1 VSDVLNPC
9 GCCAT
14 PDLTPTIF
22 NRPGLSA
29 LSYRVATQPTSLAR
43 MLAALTEAAQGT
55 GLQPLTT
62 RDLDDPAIAMLDAF
76 AIVADVLSF
85 YDERIANEGYLRTAT
100 ERLSLLQLARAVG
113 YELAPGVAA
122 STYLSFTADARTVS
136 AAAATP
142 MAAATVDVPA
152 GTPVQSIPAQG
163 QMPQTFETGADL
175 QATAERNQLRL
186 LLTVPATLDPAAT
199 QLVLQGT
206 TTKLKPGDVLLMATA
221 DGGGNIDAEPTVVRV
236 VSATEDAT
244 TQMTTVAVGPFVTEA
259 SSTTPTIVK
268 EYARES
274 SYMMRFGG
282 GEDVTLNG
290 QNVASTLGSGSWT
303 GATAAGV
310 LEQNRWGAG
319 WVDIILGQLANAPPT
334 LAGNAGVFAL
344 RQQTGVFGANAPR
357 WNKNLSPPW
366 TNAWDPSS
374 DDSSPTPVT
383 ILTDS
388 FGNLRGAS
396 NDEVVY
402 LDASYPAIVPG
413 SWVAFVDPTIGIR
426 SVVVDSV
433 DALSTSDYA
442 ISGKTTALHLS
453 DPPVWNSSPSPTL
466 SQFTPRATAVFAQS
480 ESLALAPVPNPN
492 AITSNSIMLVASVA
506 ATALEGQAI
515 MISGALAD
523 EPSISASEAA
533 LVSTATLDL
542 SVGATTLT
550 LAAPL
555 QNTYDP
561 TTVTINANVVEAT
574 HGQTV
579 ASEVLGSSDGSA
591 SQSFTLNKPPL
602 TYTPA
607 AVAGGAQSTLALRVS
622 GVAWTQAPTLYQL
635 GPLDRGYVV
644 RLDEDGTT
652 HVMFGDGI
660 HGARPPAGT
669 ENIVATYRSGIG
681 SPGMVAAGQLTLMP
695 KRPLGI
701 TSVVNQLAA
710 AGAAD
715 PETVAD
721 ARADAPLTT
730 LTLDRVVS
738 VSDYANFT
746 AAFAGVGKAQAT
758 TLWAG
763 QRQLVHITVAGAN
776 GAVFDGTSLLTTA
789 IQGAQDPGQ
798 LFAIDPYV
806 PVYFNV
812 YGDVLIDPTYSPADA
827 AAALAAAQTAL
838 ASKFSFDARGFGQ
851 PVTVSEVVQVVMAVT
866 GVVDTRISGLAVF
879 GDSSVSQTLTASA
892 ASWNV
897 PGDPASGTVGAQ
909 LLMLSVTGAQIV
921 QRSNG

>member
-1 VSDVLNPC
+1 MSDERNPC
-9 GCCAT
+9 DCCTT
-14 PDLTPTIF
+14 PDLTPSIF
-22 NRPGLSA
+22 NRPGLAA
-29 LSYRVATQPTSLAR
+29 LSYRVATQPTALAR
-43 MLAALTEAAQGT
+43 MLAALTGTAQGT

-76 AIVADVLSF
+76 AVVADVLSF

-122 STYLSFTADARTVS
+122 STYLSFTADSRTVS

-142 MAAATVDVPA
+142 MTAATVGVPA

-163 QMPQTFETGADL
+163 QMPQTFETSADL
-175 QATAERNQLRL
+175 QATTDFNQLSL

-221 DGGGNIDAEPTVVRV
+221 DGGGNINSEPTVVRAIKV
-236 VSATEDAT
+236 LEDAT
-244 TQMTTVAVGPFVTEA
+244 SQVTTVTVGPFVTE
-259 SSTTPTIVK
+259 SSPSTSTVLVTYEPKT
-268 EYARES
+268 
-274 SYMMRFGG
+274 SYMATLGR
-282 GEDVTLNG
+282 GEDVALNG
-290 QNVASTLGSGSWT
+290 QNVASTLGGGSWSSS
-303 GATAAGV
+303 AARGV

-319 WVDIILGQLANAPPT
+319 WVDIILNQLSNAPPT

-344 RQQTGVFGANAPR
+344 RQQAAVFGATAPAYSG
-357 WNKNLSPPW
+357 NLNPPW
-366 TNAWDPSS
+366 ANDWDTG
-374 DDSSPTPVT
+374 SPTAVT
-383 ILTDS
+383 ILTDAN
-388 FGNLRGAS
+388 GTPRGAGT
-396 NDEVVY
+396 DEIVY

-413 SWVAFVDPTIGIR
+413 SWVTFVDPARGIR
-426 SVVVDSV
+426 SLVIDSV
-433 DALSTSDYA
+433 DALSVADFA
-442 ISGKTTALHLS
+442 ISGRTTALHLA
-453 DPPVWNSSPSPTL
+453 DPPVWNGSPSPTL
-466 SQFTPRATAVFAQS
+466 SQFTPRQTAVFAQS
-480 ESLALAPVPNPN
+480 ESLELAPVPNPD
-492 AITSNSIMLVASVA
+492 AITSNSIMLEASVA

-515 MISGALAD
+515 MVSGALAST
-523 EPSISASEAA
+523 PSITASEAA

-542 SVGATTLT
+542 GIGATTLT
-550 LAAPL
+550 LSAPL

-561 TTVTINANVVEAT
+561 TTVTINANVIEAT

-591 SQSFTLNKPPL
+591 NQSFTLHKPPL

-607 AVAGGAQSTLALRVS
+607 AVAGGAQSTLQLHVS
-622 GVAWTQAPTLYQL
+622 GVAWTQAPTLYGL
-635 GPLDRGYVV
+635 GPLDRGYIV
-644 RLDEDGTT
+644 RLDDDGTT
-652 HVMFGDGI
+652 HVIFGDGV

-669 ENIVATYRSGIG
+669 ENIVGTYRSGIG

-701 TSVVNQLAA
+701 TAVVNQLAA
-710 AGAAD
+710 GGAQD
-715 PETVAD
+715 PETLAD

-730 LTLDRVVS
+730 LTLDRIVS
-738 VSDYANFT
+738 VSDYENFT
-746 AAFAGVGKAQAT
+746 ASFAGIGKAQAT

-763 QRQLVHITVAGAN
+763 ERQLVHLTVAGAA
-776 GAVFDGTSLLTTA
+776 GDTFDGGALLTTA

-806 PVYFNV
+806 RVYFNV
-812 YGDVLIDPTYSPADA
+812 YGDVLIDPSYSPSDA
-827 AAALAAAQTAL
+827 AGALAAVGAAV
-838 ASKFSFDARGFGQ
+838 ASAFSFDARAFGQ
-851 PVTVSEVVQVVMAVT
+851 PVTVSEVVQVVMGVT
-866 GVVDTRISGLAVF
+866 GVIDTQIGGLAAI
-879 GDSSVSQTLTASA
+879 GDPGISQTLTANA
-892 ASWNV
+892 AGWNV

-921 QRSNG
+921 QRGNG